1 MPETTSNIEL
11 AQILHERSHHGR
23 ASHPQHEW
31 IEILEAVV
39 LAAVAVLTAW
49 SGYQAAKWD
58 AESAEAYAIVAATT
72 VESQEQQTL
81 AGQDHLFDVVTFDS
95 WFEAWHRQDKVLAG
109 FYEARFRPEF
119 AVAFRAWIKSDP
131 FHNPRALP
139 GPSYMPEYRSAR
151 LERSRELAAQAR
163 AYFETGVA
171 TRRTGDEYVRITVV
185 LATVL
190 LLTALA
196 QRFRIRRVRLG
207 LLAVATVLLAYASF
221 LIVNFPRV

>member
-1 MPETTSNIEL
+1 MSEPLTFSW
-11 AQILHERSHHGR
+11 HHG
-23 ASHPQHEW
+23 
-31 IEILEAVV
+31 
-39 LAAVAVLTAW
+39 
-49 SGYQAAKWD
+49 
-58 AESAEAYAIVAATT
+58 
-72 VESQEQQTL
+72 QQGRGH
-81 AGQDHLFDVVTFDS
+81 GQV
-95 WFEAWHRQDKVLAG
+95 
-109 FYEARFRPEF
+109 
-119 AVAFRAWIKSDP
+119 
-131 FHNPRALP
+131 
-139 GPSYMPEYRSAR
+139 
-151 LERSRELAAQAR
+151 AQAR

>member
-1 MPETTSNIEL
+1 
-11 AQILHERSHHGR
+11 
-23 ASHPQHEW
+23 
-31 IEILEAVV
+31 
-39 LAAVAVLTAW
+39 
-49 SGYQAAKWD
+49 
-58 AESAEAYAIVAATT
+58 
-72 VESQEQQTL
+72 
-81 AGQDHLFDVVTFDS
+81 
-95 WFEAWHRQDKVLAG
+95 
-109 FYEARFRPEF
+109 
-119 AVAFRAWIKSDP
+119 
-131 FHNPRALP
+131 
-139 GPSYMPEYRSAR
+139 MPEYRSAR